1 MPRPPAAQ
9 LGPASARA
17 VEAEVRGNVMAQ
29 AFGAGTVA
37 DLALPEAF
45 VRRVAGRV
53 IVESYIDRY
62 RAVEDEARRA
72 PPGSLPQTAT
82 PDSVRVVR
90 GVTFGR
96 DAETSDER
104 TDVPR
109 NFGGPGAG
117 AFSRSV
123 VGSEASYE
131 ARRAQDVVTRRLARD
146 GLLAAS
152 FEAARAAGAQAARDT
167 AALTLALERAGV
179 PTDLLVMF
187 ELRGADGFARGGCAE
202 WIGARLRA
210 GDPPGAVRARLAG
223 AAFEP
228 APSLPG
234 FVPTDDAG
242 SRPPAAARLHLTRGD
257 DWLGEGDGGSLDVAR
272 QIAALLPDVPLF
284 VVAQSA
290 HAAILAAHGASWQ
303 PGRRAPLTIIEE
315 GLRVSQWAQDNA
327 RPGVVERDGG
337 RVPAA
342 LLPRYASR
350 RDELSAFVPGD
361 TFAAESLGAAG
372 FAVARSPLHFQG
384 GNLLVVED
392 RARGER
398 VLLIGEADVHRNFA
412 LGLTREQTLAA
423 LAAEMSADRCVVLP
437 GVSYHLDYEV
447 FVRTGPDGVPVAF
460 VADARAAAQA
470 LVAAGIAA
478 LERSGRVPAGAAS
491 PERLDELWAALAR
504 EHDPARGFGAH
515 LAACFSD
522 GSAADPGAAGLAVF
536 LEALDLLA
544 AANGEG
550 ERGGASA
557 RLDGHTLAMFAARR
571 RTIADRAALR
581 RELEQL
587 GWRVRTLAAMPA
599 GRRGAAVLNALNA
612 GPRVVLPTGPTQCAA
627 VESAAAQALEQE
639 GFAVTRVRTAESQR
653 RHGAVR
659 CAVALHA

>member
-17 VEAEVRGNVMAQ
+17 VEAEVRSNVLAQ
-29 AFGAGTVA
+29 PFGAGTVA

-45 VRRVAGRV
+45 VRRVADRV
-53 IVESYIDRY
+53 IIDSYSDRY
-62 RAVEDEARRA
+62 RAVEDGARRE
-72 PPGSLPQTAT
+72 PPREPARTAAH
-82 PDSVRVVR
+82 DSVRVVR

-96 DAETSDER
+96 DAGTSDER

-117 AFSRSV
+117 ACARAV
-123 VGSEASYE
+123 AGREATYE
-131 ARRAQDVVTRRLARD
+131 VRRAQEVVTRRLARD

-167 AALTLALERAGV
+167 AALTLALDRAGV
-179 PTDLLVMF
+179 PTDLLAMF
-187 ELRGADGFARGGCAE
+187 ELRGADGFARGDCAA
-202 WIGARLRA
+202 WIAARLCA

-223 AAFEP
+223 ATFDP

-234 FVPTDDAG
+234 FAPTDDAG
-242 SRPPAAARLHLTRGD
+242 SRPPIAARLHLTRGD

-272 QIAALLPDVPLF
+272 QIAALLPDVP
-284 VVAQSA
+284 VYIGAQSA
-290 HAAILAAHGASWQ
+290 HAAALAAHGASWQ
-303 PGRRAPLTIIEE
+303 AGRRAPLTIIEE
-315 GLRVSQWAQDNA
+315 GLRLSQWAQDNA
-327 RPGVVERDGG
+327 RPGVVERGGG

-361 TFAAESLGAAG
+361 TFAAESLAAAG

-384 GNLLVVED
+384 GNLLAVED

-398 VLLIGEADVHRNFA
+398 VLLIGEADVHRNVA
-412 LGLTREQTLAA
+412 LGLTGEQTLAA

-447 FVRTGPDGVPVAF
+447 FVRAGPDGAPVAF
-460 VADARAAAQA
+460 VADAHAAAQA

-478 LERSGRVPAGAAS
+478 LERAGRVPTGAAS
-491 PERLDELWAALAR
+491 PDRLDAVWAALAR

-522 GSAADPGAAGLAVF
+522 GSASDPGAAGLAVF

-544 AANGEG
+544 AATGADG
-550 ERGGASA
+550 RGGAAA

-571 RTIADRAALR
+571 RTVADRAALR

-587 GWRVRTLAAMPA
+587 GWRVTPLAAMPA
-599 GRRGAAVLNALNA
+599 GRRGAATLNALNA
-612 GPRVVLPTGPTQCAA
+612 GPRVVLPTGLTLCAA